1 MIIAFI
7 FIFGLFLG
15 SFLNVVI
22 FRLHREETFVR
33 GRSKCLFCHHQ
44 LHVKDLVPFFSYFY
58 LGGKC
63 RYCRH
68 KFSAQY
74 PLVELFTALSLVLV
88 FINVMPNDIYQAT
101 YWQWFYLFNYWVATA
116 FLILI
121 FVYDLQYYL
130 VADVV
135 VLPAA
140 LIAFVFNITAGV
152 SILSLLLSCVVGA
165 GFFLLQFV
173 ISKGKWIGGG
183 DIRIGLFMGAL
194 LGWPNILLALVL
206 AYTLGSVI
214 SIFLILAKKKQ
225 WTDRV
230 PFGTFLTIATFAS
243 LLYGPEIIRWYFNLF
258 SFY

>member
-1 MIIAFI
+1 MIIAFV

-44 LHVKDLVPFFSYFY
+44 LHSRDLVPFFSYFY

-63 RYCRH
+63 RYCKH
-68 KFSAQY
+68 KFSIQY

-88 FINVMPNDIYQAT
+88 YLKIMPSEIYQTT
-101 YWQWFYLFNYWVATA
+101 YLQWFSLLNWWIATA
-116 FLILI
+116 FLIII
-121 FVYDLQYYL
+121 FVYDFKYYL
-130 VADVV
+130 VADAV

-140 LIAFVFNITAGV
+140 AIALVFNVVLHGDIYKT
-152 SILSLLLSCVVGA
+152 LLACVVGA

-173 ISKGKWIGGG
+173 VSRGKWIGGG
-183 DIRIGLFMGAL
+183 DIRIGLLMGAL
-194 LGWPNILLALVL
+194 LGWPEVLLALVL
-206 AYTLGSVI
+206 AYTLGSVV
-214 SIFLILAKKKQ
+214 SIFLIASHKKQ

-230 PFGTFLTIATFAS
+230 PFGTFLTVATFAS
-243 LLYGPEIIRWYFNLF
+243 LLYGSEIIKWYFNLF

>member
-1 MIIAFI
+1 MIIALI

-22 FRLHREETFVR
+22 FRLHRQETFVR

-44 LHVKDLVPFFSYFY
+44 LHAQDLVPFFSYFY

-63 RYCRH
+63 RYCKH
-68 KFSAQY
+68 KFSSQY
-74 PLVELFTALSLVLV
+74 PMVELATALALVLV
-88 FINVMPNDIYQAT
+88 FINIMPSDIYQAT
-101 YWQWFYLFNYWVATA
+101 VLQWFSMLNWWIASA

-121 FVYDLQYYL
+121 FVYDLKYYL
-130 VADVV
+130 VADVI

-140 LIAFVFNITAGV
+140 ALAFIFNVALGGNIYK
-152 SILSLLLSCVVGA
+152 ILLACLVGA

-173 ISKGKWIGGG
+173 VSKGKWIGGG

-206 AYTLGSVI
+206 AYTIGSVI
-214 SIFLILAKKKQ
+214 SLFLIASKKKQ

-230 PFGTFLTIATFAS
+230 PFGTFLTIATFVS
-243 LLYGPEIIRWYFNLF
+243 LLYGQEIIKWYFNLF
-258 SFY
+258 LFY

>member
-1 MIIAFI
+1 MIIAFV

-22 FRLHREETFVR
+22 FRLHRQETFIH

-44 LHVKDLVPFFSYFY
+44 LHAHDLVPVFSYLY
-58 LGGKC
+58 LRGKC

-68 KFSAQY
+68 KFSFQY
-74 PLVELFTALSLVLV
+74 PLVELATALSLLLI
-88 FINVMPNDIYQAT
+88 FIKVMPADIYQAT
-101 YWQWFYLFNYWVATA
+101 FLQWLTLFNWWIAAA
-116 FLILI
+116 FLLLI
-121 FVYDLQYYL
+121 FVYDFKYYL
-130 VADVV
+130 VADAV

-140 LIAFVFNITAGV
+140 AIAFVLNLFLGMDIWR
-152 SILSLLLSCVVGA
+152 LLLACAVGA

-173 ISKGKWIGGG
+173 VSQGRWIGGG

-194 LGWPNILLALVL
+194 LGWPQVLLALVL

-214 SIFLILAKKKQ
+214 SIFLIASRKKQ

-243 LLYGPEIIRWYFNLF
+243 LLYGQEIVRWYFNLF